1 MMSSNLESEIYQ
13 QPAVLQRFLDE
24 KAEGVAR
31 LAEIIRADA
40 PRFFVIAA
48 RGTSD
53 NAATYAKYIFAAL
66 NGHQGAGHAISLH
79 AV

>member
-1 MMSSNLESEIYQ
+1 MTSNLETEIYQ
-13 QPAVLQRFLDE
+13 QPAVLQRFLEE
-24 KAEGVAR
+24 KVEGVAR

-53 NAATYAKYIFAAL
+53 NAATYAKYIFAAI
-66 NGHQGAGHAISLH
+66 NGIRGAGNAITLH